1 MPPCLACLRPI
12 QGLTP
17 GLPPVCGDCWAA
29 MTPADRARI
38 MSDEQTRD
46 LLRKML
52 DRLDA
57 DWTIADNLT
66 QIGRISKAAENIA
79 REAKA
84 QSNSVDD
91 LHGDVLQFLKF
102 FKLVIEG
109 RDKGDDDE
117 PWRESLGDSDG

>member
-1 MPPCLACLRPI
+1 
-12 QGLTP
+12 
-17 GLPPVCGDCWAA
+17 

-102 FKLVIEG
+102 FKLVIENG
-109 RDKGDDDE
+109 RGGNDDE
-117 PWRESLGDSDG
+117 PWRESLEDSDG

>member
-17 GLPPVCGDCWAA
+17 GLPPICGECWSSLSVEGR
-29 MTPADRARI
+29 MRA

-52 DRLDA
+52 DRLDD
-57 DWTIADNLT
+57 DWSHVDNLT
-66 QIGRISKAAENIA
+66 TMGRIGKAAERMA
-79 REAKA
+79 REAKTMA
-84 QSNSVDD
+84 SSVDD
-91 LHGDVLQFLKF
+91 MHGDVLQFLKF
-102 FKLVIEG
+102 FKLVIDG

-117 PWRESLGDSDG
+117 PWRESLEDSDG

>member
-1 MPPCLACLRPI
+1 M
-12 QGLTP
+12 TP
-17 GLPPVCGDCWAA
+17 G
-29 MTPADRARI
+29 DRARV

-52 DRLDA
+52 DRLDD
-57 DWTIADNLT
+57 DWSHVDNLT
-66 QIGRISKAAENIA
+66 TMGRIGKAAEAIA

-102 FKLVIEG
+102 FKLVIENG
-109 RDKGDDDE
+109 RGGDDDE
-117 PWRESLGDSDG
+117 PWRESLEDKPE

>member
-1 MPPCLACLRPI
+1 
-12 QGLTP
+12 
-17 GLPPVCGDCWAA
+17 
-29 MTPADRARI
+29 

-52 DRLDA
+52 TRLDD
-57 DWTIADNLT
+57 DWSHADNLT
-66 QIGRISKAAENIA
+66 TMGRIGKAAERMAKEA
-79 REAKA
+79 RTMA
-84 QSNSVDD
+84 NSVDD
-91 LHGDVLQFLKF
+91 MHGDVLTFLKF